1 MSTALD
7 VLGYIGLAFG
17 VLLLLAV
24 ALVLFAAN
32 YQRRNPSQGCYR
44 LHCELQHKYSGGVR

>member
-32 YQRRNPSQGCYR
+32 YQRRNPSQGCVR
-44 LHCELQHKYSGGVR
+44 LDCELQHKYQGGVR

>member
-1 MSTALD
+1 VSTAVE
-7 VLGYIGLAFG
+7 VLGYIALAFG